1 MKHLWFLIQAAHSC
15 SLIGLFPLSCAAKTS
30 GVLCVL
36 SRAALPQSCV
46 CMCLSQPACQTALI
60 PSEAQLTSSSPSGL
74 HWFWPGPFSSSN
86 ACPPVSLS
94 SDLTGSDS
102 SQAGANYYGR
112 LALAATSSQGALQ
125 QIDGLQGGKTSSS
138 LWRLGMIRS

>member
-1 MKHLWFLIQAAHSC
+1 MKHLWFVIQAAHSC
-15 SLIGLFPLSCAAKTS
+15 SLIGLFPLSCVAKTS
-30 GVLCVL
+30 SVLCVL

-46 CMCLSQPACQTALI
+46 WMCLSQPACQTALI
-60 PSEAQLTSSSPSGL
+60 PSEAQLTSSSSPGGL

-112 LALAATSSQGALQ
+112 LAPAATSSQGALQ
-125 QIDGLQGGKTSSS
+125 QIDGLQGGKTSSG
-138 LWRLGMIRS
+138 LRRLSG